1 MRSVADVQERRERGR
16 GDSLLERR
24 GRSEV
29 LGEAD
34 ACHLVAPVEGP
45 GAVARLWRE
54 RVVLE
59 LGQVQIERVGPGVRG
74 DAESKAAGERVGA
87 TRMEVDEVIGKNLR
101 REGGRDGVGVRTAP
115 GDAPHSAS
123 VLDHA
128 AELRA
133 GA

>member
-1 MRSVADVQERRERGR
+1 MRSVADIQQRRERGR
-16 GDSLLERR
+16 GDALLERS

-29 LGEAD
+29 LGDAD
-34 ACHLVAPVEGP
+34 ACHFVTPVERP

-87 TRMEVDEVIGKNLR
+87 PRMKVDEVIGK
-101 REGGRDGVGVRTAP
+101 DF
-115 GDAPHSAS
+115 
-123 VLDHA
+123 
-128 AELRA
+128 
-133 GA
+133 